1 MCNATAECEV
11 FILCPLSRNCVAKD
25 GSHGPPSTDTDL
37 AREGALSGE
46 MKCYNK
52 KPFLFDGN
60 CLKHEFL

>member
-1 MCNATAECEV
+1 M
-11 FILCPLSRNCVAKD
+11 AKD

-60 CLKHEFL
+60 CLKHELL